1 MVLSPAPTLG
11 GMESGKLFHSAHF
24 GKGQGKIEVVAGY
37 SELFR
42 RFRRNPQFRK
52 AFLFFFED
60 QIDLADKGHEFLQ
73 VLLTRCHLCQLFQT
87 LILIRHP
94 GKIIAAYGLPIGQA
108 LFFPRISMAAR
119 RSWRANQPSALP

>member
-1 MVLSPAPTLG
+1 
-11 GMESGKLFHSAHF
+11 MESGKLFHSAHF

-73 VLLTRCHLCQLFQT
+73 VLLTRCHVCQLLQTFT
-87 LILIRHP
+87 LIGHS
-94 GKIIAAYGLPIGQA
+94 GKIITADRLPAAWTASQTRKQSRCKSQSCAQQP
-108 LFFPRISMAAR
+108 PRSYFR
-119 RSWRANQPSALP
+119 P